1 MTFLGK
7 IKPNQKQMQLFTGW
21 LVLEMLEVIQE
32 KENYIDEKFGSRS
45 RKEEY

>member
-1 MTFLGK
+1 MTVLGK
-7 IKPNQKQMQLFTGW
+7 IKPNQKQMQLFTSW

-32 KENYIDEKFGSRS
+32 KENYIDEQFASRS